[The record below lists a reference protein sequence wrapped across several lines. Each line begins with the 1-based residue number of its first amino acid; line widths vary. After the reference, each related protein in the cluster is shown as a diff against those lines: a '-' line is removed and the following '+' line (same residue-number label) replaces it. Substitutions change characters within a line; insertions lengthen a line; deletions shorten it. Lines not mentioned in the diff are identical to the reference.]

1 MLTIEPMDEEDASN
15 RTQRLK
21 RLAFYE
27 NNGYQSLNH
36 FYFEGTVR
44 YQILITDRSLSLDK
58 IEQDLAKTFLGKHG
72 VRVD

>member
-27 NNGYQSLNH
+27 RNGYQALNH
-36 FYFEGTVR
+36 FYFEGRER
-44 YQILITDRSLSLDK
+44 YQILTTDKSLSLVGL
-58 IEQDLAKTFLGKHG
+58 ERALAKTFLGRYG
-72 VRVD
+72 IRVD

>member
-27 NNGYQSLNH
+27 RNGYQALNH
-36 FYFEGTVR
+36 FYFEGSER
-44 YQILITDRSLSLDK
+44 YQILTTDKSLSLVDL
-58 IEQDLAKTFLGKHG
+58 ERALAKTFLGKHG
-72 VRVD
+72 VRVE

>member
-27 NNGYQSLNH
+27 RNGYRALNH
-36 FYFEGTVR
+36 FYFEGTER
-44 YQILITDRSLSLDK
+44 YQILTTDKTLSLA
-58 IEQDLAKTFLGKHG
+58 ILENALAKTFLSKHG
-72 VRVD
+72 VRVE